1 MIFSLTQ
8 FKIESRVIN
17 FQTEVINFCTL
28 CTSSFTYK
36 INRNDVGIK
45 TNNKTAIKPK
55 ILTSIVFFNL
65 YKKIDV
71 CILKFLLL
79 ISSFRVETL
88 TKHY

>member
-1 MIFSLTQ
+1 MKCQFINLNEFMTFSLTQ

-17 FQTEVINFCTL
+17 LFFKTEKLLTFCTL

-55 ILTSIVFFNL
+55 IFHCVFNL

-71 CILKFLLL
+71 AF
-79 ISSFRVETL
+79 
-88 TKHY
+88 